1 MDRSKKYWYALYTKP
16 RHEFKAEKDLLVAG
30 LEYYL
35 PKVTTLKQWSD
46 RKKKVTEPLFRG
58 YIFLYGN
65 DAERYLALQSPAI
78 LSTVNWKG
86 VPAHIPEW
94 EIENLKML
102 LSEKPEAFVGEKIE
116 KGTRV
121 KIIEGPFSGVEG
133 IVFDNSRNERMLAV
147 TIDFLNRSVSV
158 RLSSKSVVK
167 VKEKE
172 TVDA

>member
-1 MDRSKKYWYALYTKP
+1 MEGRQKYWYALYTKP
-16 RHEFKAEKDLLVAG
+16 RHEFKAEKDLLAAG
-30 LEYYL
+30 LEHYL
-35 PKVTTLKQWSD
+35 PTVSTLKQWSD
-46 RKKKVTEPLFRG
+46 RKKRVTEPLFRG
-58 YIFLYGN
+58 YIFFYG
-65 DAERYLALQSPAI
+65 DESERYKALQSSAI
-78 LSTVNWKG
+78 LNAVNWKG
-86 VPAHIPEW
+86 IPAKIPEW
-94 EIENLKML
+94 EIENLKIL
-102 LSEKPEAFVGEKIE
+102 LREKPEAIVGEKIE

-172 TVDA
+172 TTDA